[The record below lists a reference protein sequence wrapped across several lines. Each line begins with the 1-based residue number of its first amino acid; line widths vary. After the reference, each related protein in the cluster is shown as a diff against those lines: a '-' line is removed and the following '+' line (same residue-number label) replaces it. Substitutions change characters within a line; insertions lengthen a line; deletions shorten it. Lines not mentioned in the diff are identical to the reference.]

1 MDNILSI
8 VNPIYSTGKG
18 TASMLAARGDKDAVE
33 LMKQINTEENRQGQ
47 ESNSSKMPETL
58 ANSFCI
64 GQQARYEIYNALA
77 ARFGKTNIVDLPC
90 GYTPRGM
97 SVTSQGKHYFGLDLP
112 IVISEMADAAAK
124 VMTPRQADLAVYQ
137 GVDATNYES
146 LRNALNSVDGEICII
161 TEGLIPY
168 FNDPELI
175 SMCSA
180 VHRLLSE
187 FGGCW
192 ITADH
197 SVVGIYNETYR
208 ALYGENENVMLSLTK
223 QSASDMADVIL
234 CQNSMCANGHAA
246 AEAFLDGQGFAVER
260 HSISDY
266 LPDLNGVNTDKLR
279 DAYRSME
286 AWIMTVN
293 SANHDSSNSKD
304 NKPFSVR
311 IEIENKKMTA
321 ILSGRLDT
329 ITAPEL
335 LEKFESL
342 KEGVTTCTVN
352 AKDLEY
358 ISSAGLRVMLIM
370 YKALNGKLK
379 MEQVNSAVRE
389 ILEVTGFE
397 QFLL

>member
-18 TASMLAARGDKDAVE
+18 TASMLAVRGDKDAVE

-47 ESNSSKMPETL
+47 GSSSSAMPETL

-97 SVTSQGKHYFGLDLP
+97 SVTSQGKRYFGLDLP
-112 IVISEMADAAAK
+112 IVINEMAGAARK

-146 LRNALNSVDGEICII
+146 LRHALNNADGEICII

-208 ALYGENENVMLSLTK
+208 ALYGENENKMLSLTK
-223 QSASDMADVIL
+223 RSASDMADVKL
-234 CQNSMCANGHAA
+234 CQNSMCANGYAA
-246 AEAFLDGQGFAVER
+246 AEAFLNDQGFAVER

-266 LPDLNGVNTDKLR
+266 LPDLNGVDTEKLR

-293 SANHDSSNSKD
+293 AANHNSSDDKD
-304 NKPFSVR
+304 NKPFSVE
-311 IEIENKKMTA
+311 IKIENEKMTA

-342 KEGVTTCTVN
+342 KDGATSCTVN

-358 ISSAGLRVMLIM
+358 ISSAGLRVMLMM

-379 MEQVNSAVRE
+379 MEQVNSVVKE

-397 QFLL
+397 QFLI